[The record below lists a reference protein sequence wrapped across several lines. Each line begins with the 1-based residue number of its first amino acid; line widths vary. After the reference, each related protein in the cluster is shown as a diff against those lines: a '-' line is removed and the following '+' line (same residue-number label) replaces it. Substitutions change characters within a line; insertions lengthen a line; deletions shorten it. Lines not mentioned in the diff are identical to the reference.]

1 MKKRNE
7 SNYNLGIILGLFL
20 PIFGL
25 LLIFLL
31 VDDQD
36 IKDGAIKGFLI
47 SLIVGAILFTIIL
60 VGALYGPY
68 YALVPIL
75 AIWGRRDDIK

>member
-1 MKKRNE
+1 MKQRNS

-25 LLIFLL
+25 LLVFLL

-36 IKDGAIKGFLI
+36 IKDGALKGFVI
-47 SLIVGAILFTIIL
+47 AFSIGIIL
-60 VGALYGPY
+60 MLFMIIAVGVSYGSY
-68 YALVPIL
+68 YALAPIL
-75 AIWGRRDDIK
+75 AI

>member
-1 MKKRNE
+1 MKQRNS

-25 LLIFLL
+25 LLVFLL

-36 IKDGAIKGFLI
+36 IKDGALKGFVIAFSIGIILMLFMI
-47 SLIVGAILFTIIL
+47 IAVGASH
-60 VGALYGPY
+60 GPY
-68 YALVPIL
+68 YALAPIL
-75 AIWGRRDDIK
+75 AI